1 MTGRSMRVAL
11 ATALRV
17 LQQLRHDPRTV
28 ALLLVLP
35 SVLLALMKW
44 VFSGQPE
51 VFQRIGAPLLG
62 IFPLTSMFLVTSIA
76 MLRERVSGTLERLMT
91 LPLGRFD
98 LLLGYGLAFGAAATV
113 QAGVTSL
120 VAFGPLGL
128 DVQGAVWAVVALA
141 VLNALLGTALGLF
154 VSAFATTEFQAVQF
168 MPVFL
173 MPQFLLCGL
182 FTPRS
187 HMAVGL
193 RWISDYLP
201 MTYAYDAL
209 HRVTL
214 GTTDGAR
221 MALDLAVL
229 IGVMAAGLILGAAT
243 LPRRTP

>member
-1 MTGRSMRVAL
+1 MTRVAT

-35 SVLLALMKW
+35 SVLLALVKW
-44 VFSGQPE
+44 VFSGQSE

-98 LLLGYGLAFGAAATV
+98 LLLGYGLAFGAAAAL

-120 VAFGPLGL
+120 VAFGALGL
-128 DVQGAVWAVVALA
+128 DVQGHIWSVVALA
-141 VLNALLGTALGLF
+141 VLNAVLGTALGLF

-182 FTPRS
+182 FAPRS
-187 HMAVGL
+187 HMATGL

-214 GTTDGAR
+214 GTTDGGR
-221 MALDLAVL
+221 MALDLSVL
-229 IGVMAAGLILGAAT
+229 FGVMAAALALGAAT